1 MYLRNGGVLHIYI
14 KIIFSSSKNGVEM
27 SNTRLKISAINNTY
41 NTEDEYSIP
50 LDISDLICICKEYSL
65 LGQKMQSQIDI
76 ILELGVEQSIK
87 NGMINQSSLP
97 HIKNF
102 LQQITKNAYFG
113 DAITQ
118 AQECIFFIEDYQKT
132 IENHTI
138 TN

>member
-1 MYLRNGGVLHIYI
+1 
-14 KIIFSSSKNGVEM
+14 M